1 MAGPSSLTLMV
12 NVLKQEKELF
22 RRDNAQLTEDE
33 LQQRWSLRV
42 RLLLDSAETGPEA
55 TAAPAKALMQTA
67 TSMKREPSEHQATHS
82 MSRTQNPSHAS
93 VPMNRKRTSD
103 SRKGPSPFSS
113 TGGTVSPLTLNSF
126 GSNDEDPFSAYTAKR
141 PRRTLNGRP
150 SLHVAVTE
158 YDDPKDYFTKAESTL
173 SRSPSQTQQNQPSHP
188 FSLSPREYGSLSTAS
203 ALSHSP
209 TTTTGTNLT
218 NPTTL
223 TSNAMSRQASHMDS
237 SVCDGVDMLRLRS
250 QLSNASS
257 SFDSSF
263 MDSKSPASQLHPLDN
278 NLPAMNSHELVSFTG
293 SMLPEVPQ
301 VPQQSLLVPPMSTS
315 PSCSLSITKDLD
327 MHRTASADSN
337 ASSQSRMS
345 FSGPQNGQAS
355 RPLAAKPE
363 SLATPMSRSVSSGH
377 RMIRVESADGSVK
390 DKISIP
396 KAPYVRPQH
405 QKIPC
410 PYCDQKPDGYRG
422 EHELGRHIN
431 KAHSLTRKVWVCVNA
446 SHDKN
451 FLSRCKACLRGKRYN
466 AYYNAAAHLRRAHFN
481 PKPKGRKGKTADEE
495 KVKRGGSSG
504 GEWPSMD
511 VCKKFMQEIQVDV
524 TQQTQ
529 TCNDDE
535 EDDEDMTTDALGSQ
549 QDLQYTLQD
558 YRLPLDHY
566 DFGAHAVSIPNSTR
580 AISIPNTTST
590 AHSSIMYPPNL
601 SLSVPATQLSSIDDP
616 LYLAQPTQASASG
629 SDKTT
634 LLDLSLDT
642 SVNADFPFQMSPFVE
657 GPNFF
662 DGYRNA
668 EF

>member
-1 MAGPSSLTLMV
+1 MAASSSLSLMV

-22 RRDNAQLTEDE
+22 WRKNADLTEDE
-33 LQQRWSLRV
+33 LEQRWSVETSSV
-42 RLLLDSAETGPEA
+42 RSLTE
-55 TAAPAKALMQTA
+55 APAKAPTQSA
-67 TSMKREPSEHQATHS
+67 PSMKREPSENQATHS
-82 MSRTQNPSHAS
+82 MSRTQNPSYAS

-113 TGGTVSPLTLNSF
+113 TGGPVSPLTLNSF
-126 GSNDEDPFSAYTAKR
+126 GSNDDEPFSAYTAKR

-158 YDDPKDYFTKAESTL
+158 YDDPKDYFTKAESSL
-173 SRSPSQTQQNQPSHP
+173 SRSPSQTQQIQPSQP
-188 FSLSPREYGSLSTAS
+188 ISLSPRQYGSLSTSS
-203 ALSHSP
+203 AFSQSP

-223 TSNAMSRQASHMDS
+223 PSNAMSRQASHMDS
-237 SVCDGVDMLRLRS
+237 SVCDGVDMLRLKS

-263 MDSKSPASQLHPLDN
+263 MDSKSPASQLHLPDN
-278 NLPAMNSHELVSFTG
+278 NLPTMNSHDLVSFTG
-293 SMLPEVPQ
+293 SMVQEM
-301 VPQQSLLVPPMSTS
+301 PQQSLLVPPMSTS
-315 PSCSLSITKDLD
+315 PSSSLTITKGLD
-327 MHRTASADSN
+327 MHRTVSADSN

-345 FSGPQNGQAS
+345 FSGPQTGQTS

-363 SLATPMSRSVSSGH
+363 SLATPMSRSVSSDH
-377 RMIRVESADGSVK
+377 RMIRVKSADGSVK

-410 PYCDQKPDGYRG
+410 PYCNQKPDGYRG

-431 KAHSLTRKVWVCVNA
+431 KAHSLKRKVWVCVNA
-446 SHDKN
+446 SPNKN

-495 KVKRGGSSG
+495 RVKRGGSSG
-504 GEWPSMD
+504 GEWPPMD
-511 VCKKFMQEIQVDV
+511 VCKMYMREIQVDV

-529 TCNDDE
+529 AYNDDE

-558 YRLPLDHY
+558 SPSLPLDHY
-566 DFGAHAVSIPNSTR
+566 NFGAHAVPIPN
-580 AISIPNTTST
+580 PTST

-601 SLSVPATQLSSIDDP
+601 SLSAPATQLSSIDDS

-634 LLDLSLDT
+634 VLDLSLDT
-642 SVNADFPFQMSPFVE
+642 SVNADFLFQMSPFVE
-657 GPNFF
+657 GPNIF
-662 DGYRNA
+662 DGYRNV